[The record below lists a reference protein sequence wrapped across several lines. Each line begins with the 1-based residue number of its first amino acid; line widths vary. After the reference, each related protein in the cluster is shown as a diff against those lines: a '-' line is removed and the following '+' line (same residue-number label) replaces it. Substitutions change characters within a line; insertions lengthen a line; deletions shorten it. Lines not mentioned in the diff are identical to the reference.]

1 MHTIKNIEIVKTSVL
16 TYSEHQPPR
25 LNPKC
30 RAVVK
35 MTSDPRLNNHELNGL
50 TGRGLVED
58 LRIKD
63 GKIFADLSFFSEEDV
78 KSISLVPNAKRRVF
92 RDGQGCISVIVFVD
106 PKLPDDPLDI
116 KRRFGENAVGIDL
129 YRKAKRI
136 QREKG
141 ISFGEALEQS

>member
-141 ISFGEALEQS
+141 ISFGEALAQS